1 MKKVHKS
8 ELKKLDSLEDKI
20 RSILKRHG
28 KHNTLVMI
36 AVLLEEEIINP
47 QRDIACGIRLLAEL
61 ILHRI
66 EE

>member
-1 MKKVHKS
+1 MKKR
-8 ELKKLDSLEDKI
+8 KKVEDLEDKLK
-20 RSILKRHG
+20 SILKRYG
-28 KHNTLVMI
+28 KHNTLTMI

-47 QRDIACGIRLLAEL
+47 QRDIACAIRLLAEL